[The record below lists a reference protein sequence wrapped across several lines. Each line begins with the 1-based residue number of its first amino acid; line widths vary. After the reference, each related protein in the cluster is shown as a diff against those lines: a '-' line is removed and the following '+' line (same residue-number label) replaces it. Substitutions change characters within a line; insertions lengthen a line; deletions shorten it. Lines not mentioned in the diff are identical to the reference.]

1 MGIPIQKGGKKLMKA
16 IIIDLEHEET
26 KININGYEEFENAD
40 LQILEDIKN
49 LLFFKPKITIK
60 EDRK

>member
-1 MGIPIQKGGKKLMKA
+1 MKS

-26 KININGYEEFENAD
+26 KINIYGFEEFENAD
-40 LQILEDIKN
+40 LMILEDIKN
-49 LLFFKPKITIK
+49 LLFFKPKTKIK